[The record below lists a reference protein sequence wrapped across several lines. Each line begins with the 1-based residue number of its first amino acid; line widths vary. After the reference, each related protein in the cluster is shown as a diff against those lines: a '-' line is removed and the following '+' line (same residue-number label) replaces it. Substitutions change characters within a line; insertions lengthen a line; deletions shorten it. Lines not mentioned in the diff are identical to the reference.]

1 MANTPRPRTVLFW
14 LVVGMNVVWGAIVVF
29 ETIATTLYLSSRP
42 NCGDRCLTEVS
53 WMPIVLSIGLLVF
66 LALANLVVWA
76 LVRVQHRKA
85 ATIVAATVLLLPAL
99 MVLISAIVGLTRVQ

>member
-1 MANTPRPRTVLFW
+1 
-14 LVVGMNVVWGAIVVF
+14 
-29 ETIATTLYLSSRP
+29 
-42 NCGDRCLTEVS
+42 
-53 WMPIVLSIGLLVF
+53 MPIVLSIGLLVF

-99 MVLISAIVGLTRVQ
+99 MALISAIVGLSRVQ